1 MADYHPVHAIARK
14 RDVYGRRT
22 RIGCLY
28 VARRRH
34 AHADAAGGARKKPIM
49 PGQTLLIVVLAV
61 LFGLTLVEL
70 WNRE

>member
-1 MADYHPVHAIARK
+1 MADHHSVHAIPREHDAS
-14 RDVYGRRT
+14 GRRT

-34 AHADAAGGARKKPIM
+34 GHTDAVGGARRKLIM
-49 PGQTLLIVVLAV
+49 PGQTLLIVVLAI

-70 WNRE
+70 WDRE